1 MKVLSMA
8 VLLLTSTV
16 ALAQS
21 SVYRAPRAVP
31 SLPEAIRSV
40 LEKQGC
46 LIPFGILDHTNVV
59 KGSFAKQ
66 GQTDWAVLCS
76 ISGQT
81 HIQVFWGGP
90 ASCPNQIASRSD
102 TGDLSQSSNGKT
114 EYYRGLGVVGKEYI
128 LSHHAAYGG
137 PTPPSITHDGIND
150 MYLEKASVVHYCHQG
165 KWQQLTG
172 AD

>member
-1 MKVLSMA
+1 MRVPGIVVLLFASSMA
-8 VLLLTSTV
+8 V
-16 ALAQS
+16 AQS
-21 SVYRAPRAVP
+21 SVYRSPK
-31 SLPEAIRSV
+31 SITGLPETIRIA

-46 LIPFGILDHTNVV
+46 LIPLGVLDHTNVV

-66 GQTDWAVLCS
+66 GQIDWAVLCS
-76 ISGQT
+76 ISGQS
-81 HIQVFWGGP
+81 HIQVFWGSP
-90 ASCPNQIASRSD
+90 VKCPNQIASRSD
-102 TGDLSQSSNGKT
+102 VGDISHASNGKT

-137 PTPPSITHDGIND
+137 PTPPPITHDGIND
-150 MYLEKASVVHYCHQG
+150 IYLEKASVVYYCHEG